1 MNNFLRLIGRR
12 LVALPIMALGVTVLV
27 FFLMSFSKTDPAY
40 TALGDG
46 ASPEAVAEYHE
57 KYGLD
62 DPWPVRYVRY
72 MGNLIHGDMGTYGAA
87 RNSVAKRIS
96 TALPVTMQLTFIGL
110 AIGAVVSFLL
120 GVIAALYRDKWPDQ
134 VIRVFSIAGLAT
146 PSFWLAVLLILLFSS
161 YLKVLPASGAL
172 PHFTTNPAGYL
183 GDGKAVIDCMFQK
196 EELVSFVKDQFL
208 VEPRRRRSR
217 EGRRRHQRS
226 SQRAD
231 HPGHHPRS

>member
-146 PSFWLAVLLILLFSS
+146 PSF
-161 YLKVLPASGAL
+161 LP
-172 PHFTTNPAGYL
+172 F
-183 GDGKAVIDCMFQK
+183 C
-196 EELVSFVKDQFL
+196 
-208 VEPRRRRSR
+208 
-217 EGRRRHQRS
+217 
-226 SQRAD
+226 
-231 HPGHHPRS
+231 